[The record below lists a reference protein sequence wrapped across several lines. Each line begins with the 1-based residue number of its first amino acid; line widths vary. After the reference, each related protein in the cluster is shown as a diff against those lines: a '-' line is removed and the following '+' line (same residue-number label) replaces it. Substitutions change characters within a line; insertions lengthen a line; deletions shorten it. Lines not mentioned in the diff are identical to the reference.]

1 MRGFGGA
8 RGFGARRGSEDGA
21 PVELRFIDLLLIIIA
36 TLMFLAVLLSLVS
49 ANNPAGKEE
58 ASKPPKVEVATAK
71 APDALAGS
79 PYELTL
85 AAVGGVAPYH
95 WDRTSGELPK
105 GLRLTPGG
113 VLTGRAEEP
122 AGPPGAVHA
131 TVRVED
137 SQGQRAERTLS
148 LKVRRAA
155 EEGAERPQLRVVS
168 KTVAVPEGKKGEA
181 YPAHR
186 FAAEAGSTPYTWQ
199 PAGALPGG
207 MKLSRSGELSGKP
220 AKEGI
225 FTFGIT
231 VKDRTGLQA
240 EQQVRLVVGEV
251 RPERESDVSD
261 APWWLLVLGGIGAL
275 VVLQI
280 LKLIFFGRPQLVAR
294 EVPGMFRR

>member
-8 RGFGARRGSEDGA
+8 GGFGGRRGGEDGA

-49 ANNPAGKEE
+49 ANTPAGQQQET
-58 ASKPPKVEVATAK
+58 KPPKVEIATAK

-95 WDRTSGELPK
+95 WDRTSGDLPE
-105 GLRLTPGG
+105 GLTLTPEG
-113 VLTGRAEEP
+113 VLTGRAEQP
-122 AGPPGAVHA
+122 ADAPGEVRT

-137 SQGQRAERTLS
+137 SKGQRAERTLS

-155 EEGAERPQLRVVS
+155 EEGAERPRLRVVS

-186 FAAEAGSTPYTWQ
+186 FAADAGSGSYTWE
-199 PAGALPGG
+199 PAGTLPDG
-207 MKLSRSGELSGKP
+207 MKLSSRGELTGKP
-220 AKEGI
+220 AEEGI
-225 FTFGIT
+225 FTFGIRVT
-231 VKDRTGLQA
+231 DSTGLQA

-251 RPERESDVSD
+251 RPEKDSDVWD
-261 APWWLLVLGGIGAL
+261 APWWLLALAAIGSL